1 MITVRLTYVEA
12 RAAVAAARRA
22 RRLTASGHE
31 RAKVRLDA
39 LWGELASVK
48 VSRRV
53 VELAAGL
60 AERHAL
66 RANNAVHLAAALIVR
81 APLIA
86 TWDRE
91 LRRAAEEAGLAVAP
105 YG

>member
-1 MITVRLTYVEA
+1 MIASRLAYVEA

-22 RRLTASGHE
+22 RRLSTNAYE
-31 RAKVRLDA
+31 RAKTQLEA
-39 LWGELASVK
+39 LWAELASVEL
-48 VSRRV
+48 SRPV
-53 VELAAGL
+53 VELAAVV

-66 RANNAVHLAAALIVR
+66 RANDAVRLASALMVR

-105 YG
+105 